1 MTSLVLLEYDD
12 AGIKQPSRSAVAAA
26 QKLGEVHA
34 LVAGSGLDAAAAA
47 AAKLLGVAKVLTADS
62 PALDHLL
69 AEPAAALLV
78 ALAPNYSHLLAATT
92 AVGKNVMPRVAAF
105 LDVQPISDI
114 ADVVDAD
121 TFIRPIYAGNGL
133 ATVKSS
139 DAKKVITVRAAS
151 FDPVAAEGGSA
162 PIEAVTIPDAPAVS
176 RFISAELSKSERPE
190 LTAARVVISG
200 GRGMQAGENFKLIE
214 PIADRLGA
222 AVGASR
228 AAVDAGFV
236 PNDYQ
241 VGQTGKIVAPE
252 L

>member
-1 MTSLVLLEYDD
+1 
-12 AGIKQPSRSAVAAA
+12 
-26 QKLGEVHA
+26 
-34 LVAGSGLDAAAAA
+34 
-47 AAKLLGVAKVLTADS
+47 
-62 PALDHLL
+62 
-69 AEPAAALLV
+69 
-78 ALAPNYSHLLAATT
+78 LLAATT
-92 AVGKNVMPRVAAF
+92 AVGKNIMPRVAAL

-114 ADVVDAD
+114 AEVVDAD
-121 TFIRPIYAGNGL
+121 TFVRPIYAGNGM

-139 DAKKVITVRAAS
+139 DSKKVITVRAAS

-162 PIEAVTIPDAPAVS
+162 PIEAANIPDLPSVS
-176 RFISAELSKSERPE
+176 KFVSAELSKSERPE

-200 GRGMQAGENFKLIE
+200 GRGMQAGDNFKLLE
-214 PIADRLGA
+214 PIADKLGA

-252 L
+252 LYIAVGISGAIQHLAGMKDSKVIVAINKDEEAPIFQVADYGLVADLFNALPELAKELERS